1 MKRGD
6 IKRKLA
12 CTVPLL
18 FCITLGACGRE
29 EQVNKEIVLEA
40 EEVNQVTYEMSP
52 VVKGD
57 VAQVLEVK
65 CTYSQTEE
73 IWLSFAIDKEV
84 ITDVY
89 VEKGDVVRKGDKLVS
104 VDVETAKNKV
114 DELEYQ
120 LAVTR
125 LNYQQLLETKQ
136 FDIEQANIDFTY
148 TFMKEDDKDNLKEN
162 LQNIEEN
169 YKNAIIDAEDNIYL
183 QEKRLEEAKNYV
195 ENGTLYAPMDGIVNF
210 LKSDLVNTPTNKGEN
225 VVSIYDENSCYF
237 CSKNIEAI
245 PYLDTSQTYT
255 IVCGLGKAMREYSV
269 EPVLL
274 ESWKDEIYFKLL
286 DQDYDPY
293 NITTGTI
300 ELCTEEK
307 RNVLTVD
314 KNAIHTS
321 GEEYYVYILDE
332 EGIRRMQF
340 VELGLW
346 GSDVVEVI
354 SGLEEGDYV
363 II

>member
-1 MKRGD
+1 MKRRD
-6 IKRKLA
+6 VKRIPA
-12 CTVPLL
+12 CVIPLL
-18 FCITLGACGRE
+18 FCVTLGACGQE

-40 EEVNQVTYEMSP
+40 EEESQVTYEMSP

-57 VAQVLEVK
+57 VAQVMEIK
-65 CTYSQTEE
+65 CVYAQTEE

-84 ITDVY
+84 ITNVY
-89 VEKGDVVRKGDKLVS
+89 VEKGDVVKKGDKLVS
-104 VDVETAKNKV
+104 VDVENAKDKV

-120 LAVTR
+120 LAVTK

-148 TFMKEDDKDNLKEN
+148 TQMKKENEEELKEN
-162 LQNIEEN
+162 LQDIEER
-169 YKNAIIDAEDNIYL
+169 YKNAIIDAEDDIYI
-183 QEKRLEEAKNYV
+183 QERRLEEAKNYV
-195 ENGTLYAPMDGIVNF
+195 ENGTLYAPIDGIVNF
-210 LKSDLVNTPTNKGEN
+210 LKSDLVNTPTDKGVN

-237 CSKNIEAI
+237 RSGNVEVM
-245 PYLDTSQTYT
+245 PYLDKSQTYT
-255 IVCGLGKAMREYSV
+255 IVCGLGKSMREYSV
-269 EPVLL
+269 EPVLV
-274 ESWKDEIYFKLL
+274 EEWKDNIYFKLL
-286 DQDYDPY
+286 DQDYDPN
-293 NITTGTI
+293 NITNGTI

-307 RNVLTVD
+307 QNVLTVD
-314 KNAIHTS
+314 KDAIHTS
-321 GEEYYVYILDE
+321 GENYYVYILDE

>member
-1 MKRGD
+1 MKRQD
-6 IKRKLA
+6 IKRIPA
-12 CTVPLL
+12 CVIPLL
-18 FCITLGACGRE
+18 FCMTLGACGQE
-29 EQVNKEIVLEA
+29 EQVNKEIILET
-40 EEVNQVTYEMSP
+40 EEDSQITYEMSP

-57 VAQVLEVK
+57 VAQVLEIY

-73 IWLSFAIDKEV
+73 IWMSFDIDKEV

-89 VEKGDVVRKGDKLVS
+89 VEKGDVVKKGDKLVS

-120 LAVTR
+120 LKVTK

-136 FDIEQANIDFTY
+136 FDVEQANIDFTY
-148 TFMKEDDKDNLKEN
+148 THMQEEDEEELKEK
-162 LQNIEEN
+162 LQKIEN
-169 YKNAIIDAEDNIYL
+169 KYKNAIIDAEDNIYM
-183 QEKRLEEAKNYV
+183 QEKRLGEAKDYV

-210 LKSDLVNTPTNKGEN
+210 LKSDILNTPTDKGVN
-225 VVSIYDENSCYF
+225 VVSIYNENSCYF
-237 CSKNIEAI
+237 CSNDIEVI
-245 PYLDTSQTYT
+245 PYLDKSQTYT
-255 IVCGLGKAMREYSV
+255 IVCGLGKAMREYTV
-269 EPVLL
+269 EPVLF
-274 ESWKDEIYFKLL
+274 EDWKEEIYFKLL

-307 RNVLTVD
+307 KNVLTVD

-321 GEEYYVYILDE
+321 GENYYVYILDE
-332 EGIRRMQF
+332 DGIRRMQF
-340 VELGLW
+340 VEIGLW

>member
-1 MKRGD
+1 MKRRD
-6 IKRKLA
+6 LKLRLA
-12 CTVPLL
+12 CIIPLL
-18 FCITLGACGRE
+18 FCITLGACGQE
-29 EQVNKEIVLEA
+29 EQVNKDIILEA
-40 EEVNQVTYEMSP
+40 EEETQVTYEMSP

-57 VAQVLEVK
+57 VAQVLEVE
-65 CTYSQTEE
+65 CRYSQTEE
-73 IWLSFAIDKEV
+73 IELSFAIDKEV

-89 VEKGDVVRKGDKLVS
+89 VEKGDVVHKGDKLVS

-114 DELEYQ
+114 EELEHQ
-120 LAVTR
+120 LAVSK

-148 TFMKEDDKDNLKEN
+148 TSMNEENENGLKEN
-162 LQNIEEN
+162 LQNIEER
-169 YKNAIIDAEDNIYL
+169 YRSSIIDAEDNIYL

-195 ENGTLYAPMDGIVNF
+195 ENGTLYAPMDGIVNY
-210 LKSDLVNTPTNKGEN
+210 LKMDLENTPTNKGEK

-237 CSKNIEAI
+237 RSENIEAI
-245 PYLDTSQTYT
+245 PYVNVGETYT
-255 IVCGLGKAMREYSV
+255 IVCGLGKSMREYSV
-269 EPVLL
+269 EPVLM
-274 ESWKDEIYFKLL
+274 EAWKGEFYFKLL
-286 DQDYDPY
+286 DQDYDPN
-293 NITTGTI
+293 NIATGTI
-300 ELCTEEK
+300 EICTEEK
-307 RNVLTVD
+307 KNVLTVD
-314 KNAIHTS
+314 KNAVHTS
-321 GEEYYVYILDE
+321 GENYYVYVLDE

>member
-1 MKRGD
+1 MKRRD
-6 IKRKLA
+6 VKRTLA
-12 CTVPLL
+12 CIIPLL
-18 FCITLGACGRE
+18 FSVTLSGCGQE

-40 EEVNQVTYEMSP
+40 EEESQITYEMSP

-57 VAQVLEVK
+57 VAQVLEIK
-65 CTYSQTEE
+65 CIYSQTEE
-73 IWLSFAIDKEV
+73 IELSFAIDKEV

-89 VEKGDVVRKGDKLVS
+89 VEKGDVVKKGDKLVS

-120 LAVTR
+120 LAVTK
-125 LNYQQLLETKQ
+125 LNYQQLLETKE
-136 FDIEQANIDFTY
+136 FDVEQAKIDFSY
-148 TFMKEDDKDNLKEN
+148 THMKEDDEKNMKEN

-183 QEKRLEEAKNYV
+183 QEKRLEEAKDYV
-195 ENGTLYAPMDGIVNF
+195 EKGTLYAPIDGIVNF
-210 LKSDLVNTPTNKGEN
+210 LKSDLENTPTNKGEK
-225 VVSIYDENSCYF
+225 VVTIYDENSCYF
-237 CSKNIEAI
+237 CSDDIEVI
-245 PYLDTSQTYT
+245 PYLDKSQTYT

-269 EPVLL
+269 EPVLF
-274 ESWKDEIYFKLL
+274 EDWKDKIYFKLL

-300 ELCTEEK
+300 EICTEEK
-307 RNVLTVD
+307 QNVLTVD
-314 KNAIHTS
+314 KDAIHSS
-321 GEEYYVYILDE
+321 GENYYVYILDE

-363 II
+363 IV